1 MQKFTTLIGV
11 LLVILTIGL
20 KSHAQIVI
28 NEYSVSNLNSFTDN
42 FGQNE
47 DWFELYN
54 LGSSSTDLGGY
65 FLSDD
70 TTDLF
75 KWQFP
80 EGSMVTSHGFAR
92 VWATGRDLVSGS
104 HYHTNFRLSQT
115 KDKPE
120 FIVLNDQDGNILD
133 YTQLQITQKE
143 HSRGRTNDGSVSWS
157 IFVSPTPNGSNNNA
171 TAYDAYAA
179 SPVMSEV
186 AGYYDAA
193 LSISISTTEPNSSI
207 HYTTS
212 GTEPTSSAPTYSAPL
227 EVSNTQIIIARTF
240 SNNPNILPSLLTFNT
255 YFINESHNLAV
266 MSASAE
272 QLDNLLNGNQ
282 SLRPF
287 GTMEY
292 FNAEGERTSVGY
304 GEFNEHG
311 QDSWVHDQR

>member
-120 FIVLNDQDGNILD
+120 FIVLTDQDGNILD

-157 IFVSPTPNGSNNNA
+157 IFCKS
-171 TAYDAYAA
+171 
-179 SPVMSEV
+179 
-186 AGYYDAA
+186 
-193 LSISISTTEPNSSI
+193 
-207 HYTTS
+207 YTKRI
-212 GTEPTSSAPTYSAPL
+212 
-227 EVSNTQIIIARTF
+227 Q
-240 SNNPNILPSLLTFNT
+240 
-255 YFINESHNLAV
+255 
-266 MSASAE
+266 
-272 QLDNLLNGNQ
+272 
-282 SLRPF
+282 
-287 GTMEY
+287 
-292 FNAEGERTSVGY
+292 
-304 GEFNEHG
+304 
-311 QDSWVHDQR
+311 